1 MRLILALLLLVALS
15 ACSSEKDSPKAEP
28 RKAPTS
34 SPSAPATP
42 PSDQPS
48 DEPSAQPDASDSKA
62 CAEVRAGIDAFN
74 AGDFATT
81 IDHFELAVPLA
92 EAQAR
97 SDSSKAADDL
107 LEAVKYYAELAPEDY
122 AESARSSP
130 EFLKYKTITL
140 GQCVTPTAPLDGST
154 KSPGVTT

>member
-1 MRLILALLLLVALS
+1 MRLLLALVLLLALG
-15 ACSSEKDSPKAEP
+15 ACSSEKDSPRAEP

-34 SPSAPATP
+34 SPSAPEAA
-42 PSDQPS
+42 PST
-48 DEPSAQPDASDSKA
+48 QPDASDSKA

-74 AGDFATT
+74 AGDFETT
-81 IDHFELAVPLA
+81 VDHFELAVPLA

-97 SDSSKAADDL
+97 TDSSKAADDL
-107 LEAVKYYAELAPEDY
+107 LEAVRYYAELAPEDY

-140 GQCVTPTAPLDGST
+140 GQCVTPSAPLDDST
-154 KSPGVTT
+154 GSPGVTT